1 MTIWSRLSSWV
12 RVTIFRSRAE
22 NEMDTE
28 LWFHVETY
36 AEDLIRR
43 GVPAE
48 EARRRALVEFGGMQ
62 NAKEYCRD
70 ARGANTVESFFQ
82 DLRYGARSMRRS
94 PGFTAVAVI
103 ALALGIG
110 ANAAVF
116 SVVNAVLLRPLA
128 FKDPGRLV
136 TVMHNKNNPVAVA
149 NYIDWRDQSRS
160 FEEMAAADYWT
171 PNLTGTDPPEHLWGL
186 QVTQNMFPMLGVAP
200 MMGRWF
206 VVGEDTKGSDHEVI
220 LSARLWQRRFNGDP
234 NILGKTITLNGE
246 AYEIVGVMPPEF
258 KFAPFWAT
266 HAELWVPETLGDR
279 ILNRDGNSLRIF
291 ARLKPG
297 VTLAQAQAEIKGITA
312 RLEKLYP
319 GTNRSV
325 TVTPLR
331 TMVVG
336 DIETPL
342 LVFLGAVGFVLLIA
356 CANVAHMLLARS
368 AARQKEIAVRTA
380 LGAGRLRL
388 VRQFL
393 TENLLLAAI
402 GGTAGLVLAIWGTRA
417 LVALSPANIPRLD
430 SVTIDARVVLFLI
443 GVTVLTSVVFGLLPA
458 MNASAVN
465 LSDTLKESG
474 RGTSEGMRRNRFR
487 NFLVVSEFALALM
500 LLIGAGLMIRSFA
513 ALKSDDPGFN
523 PHNVLSMVVSVAGS
537 KEAAPGHRAIFY
549 QQLLDRVRAL
559 PGVEA
564 AGGINHLPLAG
575 DLWGWPFTIEGRP
588 KSQPGESPWGIYRIV
603 TPGYFHAM
611 RLPLLRGRDI
621 SAEDSANA
629 PGVVIINER
638 AAARYWPGEDPIGK
652 RITFDDGKSSNPTW
666 LTIIGIAKNA
676 KQGDW
681 TDKPQQEVYLAA
693 FQNQQYLN
701 DPGSHFAYM
710 TLIVR
715 AAGDPG
721 LLTSA
726 VKDAVWSFDRNLP
739 ISQVLTMDGV
749 VADANAEPRFEMLL
763 LGMFAA
769 VALALAALGIYG
781 VMSYSVTRRTHEIG
795 IRVSL
800 GASRGNIL
808 LLIVKQGML
817 LALIGSTAGI
827 GGALLLSRLMTK
839 LLYGVHPNDPIT
851 FCAVAI
857 ILMIVAL
864 AASYIPAR
872 RAMRVDP
879 MVALRHE

>member
-1 MTIWSRLSSWV
+1 MTIWSRIRSWL
-12 RVTIFRSRAE
+12 RVSVFRSRAE
-22 NEMDTE
+22 NEMDAE
-28 LWFHVETY
+28 LRFHVDAY
-36 AEDLIRR
+36 AQDLIRY
-43 GVPAE
+43 GAAPE
-48 EARRRALVEFGGMQ
+48 EALRRARVEFGGVQ
-62 NAKEYCRD
+62 SAKENCRD
-70 ARGANTVESFFQ
+70 ARGANIVESFFQ

-128 FKDPGRLV
+128 YKDPERLV
-136 TVMHNKNNPVAVA
+136 TVMHNVDNPVAVA
-149 NYIDWRDQSRS
+149 NYIDWRDESQS
-160 FEEMAAADYWT
+160 FETMAAADFWT
-171 PNLTGTDPPEHLWGL
+171 PNLTGTDTPEHLWGL

-206 VVGEDTKGSDHEVI
+206 AVGEDTKGADHEVI
-220 LSARLWQRRFNGDP
+220 LSARLWKRRFNSDP

-246 AYEIVGVMPPEF
+246 AYAIVGIMPAEF

-266 HAELWVPETLGDR
+266 HAELWVPNTLEDR
-279 ILNRDGNSLRIF
+279 IQNRDGNSLRIF

-297 VTLAQAQAEIKGITA
+297 VTVAQAQAEIKTITA

-319 GTNRSV
+319 GTNRAV

-342 LVFLGAVGFVLLIA
+342 LIFLGAVGFVLLIA

-380 LGAGRLRL
+380 LGAGKMRLI
-388 VRQFL
+388 RQFL

-402 GGTAGLVLAIWGTRA
+402 GGGAGLLLAIWGTRA

-430 SVTIDARVVLFLI
+430 SVTIDGRVVLFLI

-487 NFLVVSEFALALM
+487 NFLVASEFALALM
-500 LLIGAGLMIRSFA
+500 LLIGAGLMIRSFY
-513 ALKSDDPGFN
+513 ALQSVDSGFN

-537 KEAAPGHRAIFY
+537 KEADPGHRAVFY
-549 QQLLDRVRAL
+549 PQLLDRLRSL

-575 DLWGWPFTIEGRP
+575 DMWGWSFKIEGRP
-588 KSQPGESPWGIYRIV
+588 KPLPGEAPSGVYRMV
-603 TPGYFHAM
+603 TPGYFQAM

-621 SAEDSANA
+621 TAEDTASA

-638 AAARYWPGEDPIGK
+638 AAARYWPSEDAIGK
-652 RITFDDGKSSNPTW
+652 RISFTSDKVTGPNW
-666 LTIIGIAKNA
+666 LTVVGIAKNA
-676 KQGDW
+676 KQNNW
-681 TDKPQQEVYLAA
+681 TAKPQPEVYLAA
-693 FQNQQYLN
+693 FQNQLLMN
-701 DPGSHFAYM
+701 DPSSHFAYI
-710 TLIVR
+710 TLVVR
-715 AAGDPG
+715 TAGDPG
-721 LLTSA
+721 PMSAA
-726 VKDAVWSFDRNLP
+726 VKDTVWSFDRNLP
-739 ISQVLTMDGV
+739 ISEVLTMDGV
-749 VADANAEPRFEMLL
+749 VADATAEPRFEMLL
-763 LGMFAA
+763 LGMFAI
-769 VALALAALGIYG
+769 VALALAAVGIYG

-800 GASRGNIL
+800 GASRANIL
-808 LLIVKQGML
+808 LLVVKQGMI
-817 LALIGSTAGI
+817 LALIGSSVGI
-827 GGALLLSRLMTK
+827 AGALLLSRLMTK
-839 LLYGVHPNDPIT
+839 LLYGVRPNDPIT
-851 FCAVAI
+851 FATVAT
-857 ILMIVAL
+857 ILMMVAL
-864 AASYIPAR
+864 LASYIPAR